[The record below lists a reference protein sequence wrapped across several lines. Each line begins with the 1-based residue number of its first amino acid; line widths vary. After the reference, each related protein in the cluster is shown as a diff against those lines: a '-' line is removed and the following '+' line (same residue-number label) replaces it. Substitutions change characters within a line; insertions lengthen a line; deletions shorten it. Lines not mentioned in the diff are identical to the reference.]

1 MCVCVRVCVCVC
13 VSIKVKPAYSA
24 EFQQPAKV
32 KTFLD
37 KFQTWAQEFLETKLS
52 PQLDVQ

>member
-1 MCVCVRVCVCVC
+1 MCVCVRVCVC